1 MTPDDVSAGRPYPW
15 MCYKNA
21 MELGVYPMNHM
32 IKVGDTVSD
41 MKEGRNAGMWTV
53 GVILGSSEL
62 GLSEWAAETMDPVEL
77 REKMEVVRKRFVENG
92 AHFTIETMQ
101 GLENVIEQ
109 IEKQELIIS

>member
-1 MTPDDVSAGRPYPW
+1 
-15 MCYKNA
+15 
-21 MELGVYPMNHM
+21 MELGVYPMNLYD
-32 IKVGDTVSD
+32 KSRDTVSD

-62 GLSEWAAETMDPVEL
+62 GLTEEEVESMDSVEL
-77 REKMEVVRKRFVENG
+77 REKIEIVRNRFVENG

-101 GLENVIEQ
+101 ELENVMEH

>member
-1 MTPDDVSAGRPYPW
+1 
-15 MCYKNA
+15 
-21 MELGVYPMNHM
+21 MNHM

-77 REKMEVVRKRFVENG
+77 REKWK
-92 AHFTIETMQ
+92 
-101 GLENVIEQ
+101 
-109 IEKQELIIS
+109 

>member
-1 MTPDDVSAGRPYPW
+1 
-15 MCYKNA
+15 

-77 REKMEVVRKRFVENG
+77 REKWK
-92 AHFTIETMQ
+92 
-101 GLENVIEQ
+101 
-109 IEKQELIIS
+109 